1 MYNSRTHKA
10 VDFLLSFNGE
20 QASIQPDT
28 PPAHVPP
35 SSTCDQAH
43 PVQLGQ
49 PSLFTKVKTHGQ
61 PVILHEQQLPA
72 FQKVLCPWERKPY
85 QFEIFLFSRSSKH
98 NNLNLKHNSCPHR
111 TGREGGREGD
121 CERAERRKTES
132 KRQTGV
138 GGGKTV
144 REQRKET

>member
-72 FQKVLCPWERKPY
+72 FQKVLCPCDAEGARKRTYTLVWSQAPQIGIGLFFPLESGEM
-85 QFEIFLFSRSSKH
+85 QFPLDLRASKPQGSSCLH
-98 NNLNLKHNSCPHR
+98 FPI
-111 TGREGGREGD
+111 
-121 CERAERRKTES
+121 
-132 KRQTGV
+132 
-138 GGGKTV
+138 
-144 REQRKET
+144 